1 MGKILDTEEI
11 NSYNN
16 GFPVFGN
23 LIELQLCWIHGIH
36 DYVEVVKMLQNCPKL
51 QALRIEKVCLSH
63 QR

>member
-36 DYVEVVKMLQNCPKL
+36 DYVEVAKMLQNCPKL
-51 QALRIEKVCLSH
+51 QALKI
-63 QR
+63 